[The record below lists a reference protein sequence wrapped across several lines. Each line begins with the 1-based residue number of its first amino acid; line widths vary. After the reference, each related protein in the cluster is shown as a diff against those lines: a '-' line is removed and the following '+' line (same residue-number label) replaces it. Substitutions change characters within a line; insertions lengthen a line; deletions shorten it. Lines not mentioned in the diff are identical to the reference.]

1 MSKHKI
7 NTLTTTTLVTYITLQ
22 SYRKGRMKKSKIKLY
37 VYIAVGM
44 VAVASMVLTIVLK
57 P

>member
-1 MSKHKI
+1 
-7 NTLTTTTLVTYITLQ
+7 
-22 SYRKGRMKKSKIKLY
+22 MKSSKIKLY

-44 VAVASMVLTIVLK
+44 VAVASMVLMIVYK

>member
-1 MSKHKI
+1 
-7 NTLTTTTLVTYITLQ
+7 
-22 SYRKGRMKKSKIKLY
+22 MKKSKIKLY

-44 VAVASMVLTIVLK
+44 VAVASMVLTMILK

>member
-1 MSKHKI
+1 
-7 NTLTTTTLVTYITLQ
+7 
-22 SYRKGRMKKSKIKLY
+22 MKKSKIKLY

>member
-1 MSKHKI
+1 
-7 NTLTTTTLVTYITLQ
+7 
-22 SYRKGRMKKSKIKLY
+22 MKSSKIKLY

-44 VAVASMVLTIVLK
+44 VAVASMVLMMVYK

>member
-1 MSKHKI
+1 
-7 NTLTTTTLVTYITLQ
+7 
-22 SYRKGRMKKSKIKLY
+22 MKSSKIKLY

-44 VAVASMVLTIVLK
+44 VAVASVVLMMIYK

>member
-1 MSKHKI
+1 
-7 NTLTTTTLVTYITLQ
+7 
-22 SYRKGRMKKSKIKLY
+22 MKSSKIKLY

-44 VAVASMVLTIVLK
+44 VAVASMVLMMIYK

>member
-1 MSKHKI
+1 
-7 NTLTTTTLVTYITLQ
+7 
-22 SYRKGRMKKSKIKLY
+22 MKKSKIKLY

-57 P
+57 PWKTLATPRTNSAEDKDLHR